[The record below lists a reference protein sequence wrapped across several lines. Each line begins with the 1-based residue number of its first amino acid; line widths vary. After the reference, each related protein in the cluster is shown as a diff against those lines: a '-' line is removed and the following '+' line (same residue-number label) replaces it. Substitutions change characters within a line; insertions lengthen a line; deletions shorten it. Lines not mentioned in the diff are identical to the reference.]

1 MAVGVIDNRS
11 YLRAVDNRP
20 YLRAVDNRPY
30 LRAIDNRPYGRG
42 LRFFY
47 NFQHDNR
54 DNSVSSS
61 ELSLFDYT
69 AASVGWVVLR
79 LLALVSLYSSSAA
92 SLAFATGASVLG
104 KQ

>member
-1 MAVGVIDNRS
+1 MAVGAVI
-11 YLRAVDNRP
+11 NRP
-20 YLRAVDNRPY
+20 LGLWKETNR
-30 LRAIDNRPYGRG
+30 RAIDNRPYLRVIERPHGRG

-47 NFQHDNR
+47 NFQHDSR

>member
-1 MAVGVIDNRS
+1 MPESSPPITGGGAVDNRS
-11 YLRAVDNRP
+11 YLRVIDNRP
-20 YLRAVDNRPY
+20 YLRV
-30 LRAIDNRPYGRG
+30 IERPYGRG

-69 AASVGWVVLR
+69 AVSAGCGVLR
-79 LLALVSLYSSSAA
+79 LLALVSLYSYSAA